1 MTIPSRRGMPA
12 GRCRQPAW
20 RPRRLLAR
28 ITACDGGRTWRAD
41 RHGLTGV

>member
-20 RPRRLLAR
+20 PPRRLLALGHDPR
-28 ITACDGGRTWRAD
+28 SRAGLAGGPPRP
-41 RHGLTGV
+41 